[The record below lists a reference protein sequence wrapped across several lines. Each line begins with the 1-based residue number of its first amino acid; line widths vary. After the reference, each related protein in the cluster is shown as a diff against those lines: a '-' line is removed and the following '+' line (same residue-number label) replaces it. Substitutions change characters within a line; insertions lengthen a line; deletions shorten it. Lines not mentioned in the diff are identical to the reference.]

1 MPATMTGYPLPT
13 PLWMLVVASLLK
25 WVHILLL
32 FQAML
37 CGDMDGTNTGN
48 SFQCS
53 GKDGWVPQTNPPF
66 ASIGCTTGVCSDA
79 VCCKRI
85 SVCECWIPVFIQCS
99 AAFFFISLPCCLLW
113 QRPALLQHFIS
124 LRIRFPPGSI
134 TERLAI
140 TYLPKRAP
148 RPLRIPKTEHCAFYV
163 MFRLHVLEWR

>member
-1 MPATMTGYPLPT
+1 MTGYPLPT

-25 WVHILLL
+25 RVQILLL

-48 SFQCS
+48 AFQCS

-99 AAFFFISLPCCLLW
+99 AAFFFISLPCCLVATSCAT
-113 QRPALLQHFIS
+113 PAFHLPSNPIS
-124 LRIRFPPGSI
+124 TWFHHRTIG
-134 TERLAI
+134 
-140 TYLPKRAP
+140 
-148 RPLRIPKTEHCAFYV
+148 H
-163 MFRLHVLEWR
+163 HVLAQTCPAATPHSENRTLCILCNV